1 MNFQPQP
8 RTDLVPQHPCMSC
21 APTDLQGHP
30 STLTP
35 QSEPGPTLIRPY
47 QLTEQEISEHQ
58 NALPDRCLN
67 QLQTIQLP

>member
-21 APTDLQGHP
+21 APTDLEGHR
-30 STLTP
+30 STLTS
-35 QSEPGPTLIRPY
+35 QSEREPAHIRTY
-47 QLTEQEISEHQ
+47 QLTQQDLSEHQ
-58 NALPDRCLN
+58 NAQPDRCPN